1 MRECKVYKV
10 RLIVERKCIAEDS
23 EVRLYLSPVWEC
35 AWIKAKRILQK
46 AAGVTIKLLAA
57 TAITIPFGI
66 YFVNL
71 AYMERGY
78 RAYGGEWLLIML
90 IFYAAYKLMETLIRR

>member
-1 MRECKVYKV
+1 MSVRKMREV
-10 RLIVERKCIAEDS
+10 RLDVEPKYITEDS
-23 EVRLYLSPVWEC
+23 EIRVYMSVVREGTWT
-35 AWIKAKRILQK
+35 KTKRILRK
-46 AAGVTIKLLAA
+46 AVGVTIKLLSAA
-57 TAITIPFGI
+57 AITIPFGI

-90 IFYAAYKLMETLIRR
+90 IFYATYKLMETLIRR